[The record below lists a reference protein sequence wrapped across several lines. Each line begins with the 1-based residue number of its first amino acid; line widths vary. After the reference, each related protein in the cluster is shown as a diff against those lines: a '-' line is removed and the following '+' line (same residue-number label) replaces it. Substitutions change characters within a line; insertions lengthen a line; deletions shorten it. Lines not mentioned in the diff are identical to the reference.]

1 MKTPKGIREQ
11 DADEL
16 RKAKRLDPIRKSGKE
31 RHSLYRSIDEEDDEN
46 LLGTTRRESVLDY
59 LDEGDDEEE

>member
-1 MKTPKGIREQ
+1 MKTPKGIREY

-31 RHSLYRSIDEEDDEN
+31 RHSLYRSIDEEDDED